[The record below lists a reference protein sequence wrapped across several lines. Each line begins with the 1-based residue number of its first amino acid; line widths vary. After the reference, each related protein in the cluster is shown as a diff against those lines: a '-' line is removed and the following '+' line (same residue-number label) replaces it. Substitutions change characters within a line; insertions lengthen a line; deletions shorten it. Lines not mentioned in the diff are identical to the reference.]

1 MFYSTLTAAL
11 DDIANRSFHEGATV
25 TPALSHCGSAVAY
38 QPDSDRQEWFCPS
51 CHRVSLPC
59 SLTEGYA
66 VTDDANPLSGDYLED
81 YGDGVEWPPNA
92 LDHSREHELAES
104 YGGAAHVEHN
114 LHHAVNELRDGNAVA
129 FHYYVVSTD
138 CGLDLLG
145 EHETGLCEECEGYG
159 NTLTGWALVAY
170 AA

>member
-38 QPDSDRQEWFCPS
+38 QPDRDRQEWFCPS

-66 VTDDANPLSGDYLED
+66 VTDDANPLLGDYAITL
-81 YGDGVEWPPNA
+81 GD
-92 LDHSREHELAES
+92 RC
-104 YGGAAHVEHN
+104 
-114 LHHAVNELRDGNAVA
+114 HATCA
-129 FHYYVVSTD
+129 TD
-138 CGLDLLG
+138 CQ
-145 EHETGLCEECEGYG
+145 TS
-159 NTLTGWALVAY
+159 TP
-170 AA
+170 